1 MKSDNIKQGIAKT
14 PHRSLLMA
22 TGVSKRNM
30 NSPFIGIASSFS
42 DLVPGHIGMRD
53 LERQIEKGIHSGGGQ
68 AFIFGVPAVCDGIA
82 MGHSGM
88 RYSLPSRDLIADCV
102 ETVAEAHQLDG
113 LVLLSNCDKITPG
126 MLIAAARINIPTI
139 IVTAGPMLD
148 GESRCEKLSMIKGAF
163 EAIGKYRNG
172 EITKERLLEL
182 EEASCPSAGACQ
194 GLYTANTM
202 ACLTEVMG
210 MSLPHCAT
218 AAAVSSEKRRI
229 AFESG
234 MQIVELVRQNKC
246 PKDIINRDS
255 LRNAII
261 ADLAMGGSTNSFL
274 HILAIGNAIQS
285 ETSTKEQISLNDF
298 DELSEKIHQF
308 VKLEPSNDITMTEFH
323 KAGGIN
329 AVLKELLKS
338 VPEFKDLEGVSLE
351 KTSKIVK
358 NAYSDSRVIHP
369 YSEPFTTKPGL
380 GILRGNI
387 APEGSVIKISA
398 VDKSC
403 YEFEGA
409 ARPFNSEE
417 EAMEALE
424 NDKINA
430 GDVIVIRYEGPKG
443 GPGMR
448 EMLAPTSLLVGK
460 GLGTKA
466 ALITDGRFSG
476 GTRGIC
482 VGHICPEAACGGIIA
497 LIENGDKIKIDINKR
512 SLELLID
519 EKTLE
524 DRRKNLKP
532 FKIKSKGFL
541 GRYARTV
548 SDASHGAI

>member
-1 MKSDNIKQGIAKT
+1 MRSDNIKKGVAKT

-30 NSPFIGIASSFS
+30 DSPFIGIASSFS
-42 DLVPGHIGMRD
+42 DLVPGHIGLRD

-102 ETVAEAHQLDG
+102 ETVANAHQLDG

-126 MLIAAARINIPTI
+126 MLIAAARINIPCI

-148 GESRCEKLSMIKGAF
+148 GESKCEKLTMIKGAF

-172 EITKERLLEL
+172 EITEERLIEL

-218 AAAVSSEKRRI
+218 AAAVSAEKRRI

-234 MQIVELVRQNKC
+234 MQIVELVKKDKR
-246 PKDIINRDS
+246 PLDIITRDS

-261 ADLAMGGSTNSFL
+261 ADLGMGGSTNSFL
-274 HILAIGNAIQS
+274 HILAIANAAGIDVDL
-285 ETSTKEQISLNDF
+285 KDF
-298 DELSEKIHQF
+298 EELSYKIHQF
-308 VKLEPSNDITMTEFH
+308 VKLEPSNDITMTQFH
-323 KAGGIN
+323 QAGGVN
-329 AVLKELLKS
+329 AVLQEALKS
-338 VPEFKDLEGVSLE
+338 IPEFKDLEGVALA

-358 NAYSDSRVIHP
+358 NAYADKNIIHD

-380 GILRGNI
+380 GILYGNI
-387 APEGSVIKISA
+387 SPEGSVIKISA
-398 VDKSC
+398 VDESC
-403 YEFEGA
+403 YEFEGTA
-409 ARPFNSEE
+409 KTFDSEE
-417 EAMEALE
+417 EAMRALE
-424 NDKINA
+424 EDEIKA

-482 VGHICPEAACGGIIA
+482 VGHICPEAANGGTIA
-497 LIENGDKIKIDINKR
+497 LIEDGDKIRIDINKR
-512 SLELLID
+512 TLDLMVD
-519 EKTLE
+519 EKTLS
-524 DRRKNLKP
+524 DRRSKLRP
-532 FKIKSKGFL
+532 FEVKQSGFL
-541 GRYARTV
+541 GKYAKTV
-548 SDASHGAI
+548 NDASHGAIV

>member
-1 MKSDNIKQGIAKT
+1 MRSDNIKKGVART

-22 TGVSKRNM
+22 TGVSKKNM

-53 LERQIEKGIHSGGGQ
+53 LERQIEKGIHTAGGQ
-68 AFIFGVPAVCDGIA
+68 AFIFGVPAVCDGIS

-88 RYSLPSRDLIADCV
+88 QYSLPSRDLIADCI
-102 ETVAEAHQLDG
+102 ETVANAHQLDG

-126 MLIAAARINIPTI
+126 MLIAAARINIPSI

-148 GESRCEKLSMIKGAF
+148 GESRCEKLTMIKGAF

-172 EITKERLLEL
+172 EINEDRLLEL

-210 MSLPHCAT
+210 MSLPYCAT
-218 AAAVSSEKRRI
+218 SAAVSSQKRRI

-234 MQIVELVRQNKC
+234 MEIVKWVEEDKKPL
-246 PKDIINRDS
+246 DIITKDT

-261 ADLAMGGSTNSFL
+261 ADLSMGGSTNSFL
-274 HILAIGNAIQS
+274 HILAIANAAGIDV
-285 ETSTKEQISLNDF
+285 TLKDF
-298 DELSEKIHQF
+298 EELSYKIHQF
-308 VKLEPSNDITMTEFH
+308 VKLEPSSNITMTGFH
-323 KAGGIN
+323 NAGGVP
-329 AVLKELLKS
+329 AVVDELIKS
-338 VPEFKDLEGVSLE
+338 VPEYKAKREYAGV
-351 KTSKIVK
+351 
-358 NAYSDSRVIHP
+358 YSDKSVIHP

-380 GILRGNI
+380 GILYGNI

-398 VDKSC
+398 VDESC
-403 YEFEGA
+403 YEFVGSA
-409 ARPFNSEE
+409 KTFDSEE
-417 EAMEALE
+417 DAMKALE
-424 NDKINA
+424 DDLIKE

-482 VGHICPEAACGGIIA
+482 VGHICPEAANGGVIA
-497 LIENGDKIKIDINKR
+497 LIKDGDKIRIDINKR
-512 SLELLID
+512 TIDLLVSEDELE
-519 EKTLE
+519 K
-524 DRRKNLKP
+524 RKKDLKP
-532 FKIKSKGFL
+532 FVSSAKGYL
-541 GRYARTV
+541 GKYSRTV
-548 SDASHGAI
+548 QDASHGAIV